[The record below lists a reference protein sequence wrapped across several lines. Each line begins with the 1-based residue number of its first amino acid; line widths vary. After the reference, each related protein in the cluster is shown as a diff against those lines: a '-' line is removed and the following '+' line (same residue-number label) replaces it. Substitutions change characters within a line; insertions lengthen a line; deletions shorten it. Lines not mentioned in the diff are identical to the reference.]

1 MIEIVGVSKHYGDTA
16 AVANL
21 SFTVPSG
28 QVTGFLGPNGSGKST
43 TMRMILGLDRPDT
56 GFVRV
61 NGRRY
66 VDEQLPLTQVGS
78 LLEARSVHPGRT
90 AVNHLRFLAA
100 SNGIARSRV
109 DEVIEFVGLESV
121 AGRRAGSF
129 SLGMGQRLGIA
140 TALLGDPPI
149 LILDEPVNGLDPEG
163 IIWVRTLLRG
173 LAAEGRTIL
182 VSSHL
187 MTEMSMTADQLVVI
201 GRGRLIADTTVTE
214 FVASAGGAK
223 VLVSSDQPTEMTA
236 ALAEAEVEEQ
246 PNGTLLV
253 SGLTAAEIGQ
263 RALTAQIPLTQL
275 STQNPSLEEAF
286 MSLTSGDV
294 VYHGRTLASEGGIQA
309 TSDTAAETAPPPDTA
324 AETAPPPDTAA
335 ETAPPPDTAA
345 EAAPPPDTAAE
356 AAPPSDTAAEA
367 AAPANTAAAAAAGDA
382 PAKKRTPFF
391 SDLWR
396 GIRAEWRKF
405 ISLRSTKWSLLL
417 TFVIV
422 VAFGGIAAYGTT
434 LRWDDFSPLRR
445 AVFDPTAQSLGGI
458 FFGQLVLGALG
469 VLVLSSEYSS
479 GSIRA
484 TMAAI
489 PRRSRVLLAKI
500 LVLGGAG
507 LVVATATMFAAFFF
521 TQWMLRPIEVQDTL
535 ATPNTLRAIIGA
547 SLFLV
552 AVALLGLGLAAVL
565 RHTAGAIST
574 LFGLLL
580 VLPLLVNF
588 LPEEWQAEINPYL
601 PVIAGLR
608 IVQTKPVVPGF
619 DPWVSLLL
627 MFGYATVALLI
638 GVFLLRR
645 RDV

>member
-90 AVNHLRFLAA
+90 AANHLRFLAA
-100 SNGIARSRV
+100 SNGINRRRV
-109 DEVIEFVGLESV
+109 NEVIEFVGLESV
-121 AGRRAGSF
+121 AGRRAGGF

-223 VLVSSDQPTEMTA
+223 VLVSSDQTTEMTA

-263 RALTAQIPLTQL
+263 RALAAQIPLTQL
-275 STQNPSLEEAF
+275 STQTPSLEEAF

-294 VYHGRTLASEGGIQA
+294 VYHGQTLSSADSTGPTTA
-309 TSDTAAETAPPPDTA
+309 TSLDEPPSNSAAETAPST
-324 AETAPPPDTAA
+324 TAP
-335 ETAPPPDTAA
+335 EPPPATHDDTHTRVA
-345 EAAPPPDTAAE
+345 TAGE
-356 AAPPSDTAAEA
+356 
-367 AAPANTAAAAAAGDA
+367 A

-391 SDLWR
+391 SDLSR

-417 TFVIV
+417 SFVIV

-489 PRRSRVLLAKI
+489 PRRPRVLLAKI
-500 LVLGGAG
+500 LVLGVAG

-521 TQWMLRPIEVQDTL
+521 TQWMLGPIEVQDTL
-535 ATPNTLRAIIGA
+535 ASPNTLRAIIGA

-565 RHTAGAIST
+565 RHTAGAISS

>member
-214 FVASAGGAK
+214 FVASAGGTK

-236 ALAEAEVEEQ
+236 ALAEAEVEAQ

-263 RALTAQIPLTQL
+263 RALAARIPLTQL

-286 MSLTSGDV
+286 MSLTSSDV
-294 VYHGRTLASEGGIQA
+294 VYHGQTLASDGGTRPTPDI
-309 TSDTAAETAPPPDTA
+309 TSAEPPSDASAETAPPASAP
-324 AETAPPPDTAA
+324 EPPPATD
-335 ETAPPPDTAA
+335 D
-345 EAAPPPDTAAE
+345 
-356 AAPPSDTAAEA
+356 A
-367 AAPANTAAAAAAGDA
+367 AATAGDA
-382 PAKKRTPFF
+382 PARKRTPFF

-489 PRRSRVLLAKI
+489 PRRPRVLLAKI